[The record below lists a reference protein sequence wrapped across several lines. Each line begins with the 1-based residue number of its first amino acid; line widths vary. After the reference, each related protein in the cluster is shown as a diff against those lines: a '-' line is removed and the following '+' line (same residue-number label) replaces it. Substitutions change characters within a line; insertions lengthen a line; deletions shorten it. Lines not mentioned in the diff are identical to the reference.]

1 MSDTSNELKRTLK
14 DSLGFEGTA
23 WSLGRLFSPPGS
35 GRVPLWGLFV
45 FDTSG
50 NLHFVNFN
58 QNNWYSALVQNSSGT
73 AVKSDKDVHI
83 HLVFE
88 KSAILSLIE
97 IQKKGF
103 FKFMKKSFPLFHLK
117 IMDSD
122 ETVIFELENPGNEIR
137 ELFGQFT
144 S

>member
-1 MSDTSNELKRTLK
+1 MSDTANELKRTLK

-35 GRVPLWGLFV
+35 GAVPLWGLFV
-45 FDTSG
+45 FDTSY

-58 QNNWYSALVQNSSGT
+58 QNNWYSALVQNSRGT

-88 KSAILSLIE
+88 KTAILSLIE
-97 IQKKGF
+97 VQKRGF
-103 FKFMKKSFPLFHLK
+103 LKFMKKSFPLFHLK
-117 IMDSD
+117 YTDSE
-122 ETVIFELENPGNEIR
+122 ETVIFELENPDRDFLEPLGK
-137 ELFGQFT
+137 LKL
-144 S
+144 